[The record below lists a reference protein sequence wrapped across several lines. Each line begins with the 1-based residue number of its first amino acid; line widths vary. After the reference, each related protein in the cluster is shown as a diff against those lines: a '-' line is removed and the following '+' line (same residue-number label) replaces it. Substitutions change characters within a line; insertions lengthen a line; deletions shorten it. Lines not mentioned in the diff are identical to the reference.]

1 MERRTQDLPTWFLI
15 FVAPTRVLFERS
27 FVKRR
32 GVTIIGWTLF
42 CLFVNLVFLF
52 VLPWLQHRLRYWLIL
67 LLWAIPFSRIVE
79 IGYAFYN
86 DAFDQLEGF
95 QPRSGLKRSQRL
107 KLLAC
112 SYFEVA
118 VCYASLYL
126 ALPDGS
132 FHKHP
137 ARPFE
142 SLYFSWITIT
152 TTGFGDI
159 LPSSTF
165 ARVLCMSELGVGLM
179 LIVFAVGAYF
189 SYKDN
194 GSDSPPS
201 AIRSGGS

>member
-1 MERRTQDLPTWFLI
+1 VERRTQDLPTWFLI
-15 FVAPTRVLFERS
+15 FVAPTRVLFELR

-32 GVTIIGWTLF
+32 GVSIVGWTAL
-42 CLFVNLVFLF
+42 CLFVNLTFLCT
-52 VLPWLQHRLRYWLIL
+52 PQLQRHLRYCFIL
-67 LLWAIPFSRIVE
+67 FLWAIPFSRIVE

-107 KLLAC
+107 KLLGC

-126 ALPDGS
+126 ALPANS
-132 FHKHP
+132 FHNHP

-159 LPSSTF
+159 FPSSTC
-165 ARVLCMSELGVGLM
+165 ARFLCMSELGVGLM
-179 LIVFAVGAYF
+179 LLVFAVGAYF
-189 SYKDN
+189 SYEDN
-194 GSDSPPS
+194 GPYANQPLG
-201 AIRSGGS
+201 RSER